1 MAFERNE
8 AAAAA
13 GTAPGEQAMS
23 LLAQAVEAILPAAVS
38 ASDDSHK
45 FINRGKLA
53 ALLVVAVQELT
64 GRNAA
69 LEARI
74 ADIEP
79 GLK

>member
-1 MAFERNE
+1 
-8 AAAAA
+8 
-13 GTAPGEQAMS
+13 MS